1 MRSIRP
7 RWTTVLMLA
16 GAAGVA
22 ACAPGS
28 EQMAGDESSQ
38 PQAAAP
44 TPGPAPA
51 TVSVDPPQP
60 EPESLDMDI
69 PDVITAERGGFVPE
83 GIEYDRANGRFLTGS
98 LADGSIYEIG
108 LDGSV
113 TAVITDPALVSS
125 VGIEA
130 DEARDRLLVTNS
142 NAAVFGMPLGNPDG
156 PPQAQLGS
164 YSLTTGERLA
174 MVDLAAVLNAAD
186 DAVFFAND
194 VAVADDGNAYVTDT
208 QQNVVYRVDLDYDVS
223 VHYAFDAI
231 DGLALNGIE
240 WHPDGYLIVA
250 DLGNGRF
257 YKLSTGGRPDADMI
271 AVPEALAGADGLVWR
286 ADGALAVTQNS
297 PTEGRVTLLTSD
309 DGWLTA
315 SIAGVSTHAGQATTS
330 AAVGSDI
337 YSVQP
342 HFADAEPPTIHRA
355 TF

>member
-1 MRSIRP
+1 MI
-7 RWTTVLMLA
+7 A
-16 GAAGVA
+16 GATALA
-22 ACAPGS
+22 ACAPES
-28 EQMAGDESSQ
+28 DEVTEEAAQ
-38 PQAAAP
+38 PAER

-51 TVSVDPPQP
+51 TVSVTPPA
-60 EPESLDMDI
+60 PESEPVDMGI

-98 LADGSIYEIG
+98 LADGTIYEVG

-156 PPQAQLGS
+156 PPQARLGA

-174 MVDLAAVLNAAD
+174 MVDLAAELDAAD

-194 VAVADDGNAYVTDT
+194 VAVADDGTAYVTDT
-208 QQNVVYRVDLDYDVS
+208 RQNVVYRVDTDYDVS

-257 YKLSTGGRPDADMI
+257 YKVSIGGRPDADMI
-271 AVPEALAGADGLVWR
+271 AVPEALGGADGLVWT

-297 PTEGRVTLLTSD
+297 PTDGRVTLLASD

-342 HFADAEPPTIHRA
+342 HFADAEPPTIHKA
-355 TF
+355 SF